1 MAKSVFRPG
10 ETKVEGE
17 KVLLPLVHNFAP
29 VEEEK
34 PIIQEEY
41 TGPTAEDLRKEAEAF
56 KAQWESEKQKM
67 LVQAQASADDIVKK
81 AEEAAFAEVKRQ
93 TDAAAVIKADAENE
107 AQNIIARAKSEAAQI
122 VADAQAERDR
132 LRNEA
137 ETTGYDKGHQE
148 GYEKGVAEVD
158 RLIDRMH
165 TILEQVMKRR
175 EEILADTESQIVEL
189 VILMARKV
197 IKILSE
203 NQKNVVMAN
212 TMAALK
218 KVKTRGEVTLRVNL
232 EDVKLTTANAQ
243 EFINHV
249 ENVQGITVLEDSTVE
264 RGGCIVET
272 DFGAIDARI
281 SSQLQELENK
291 ILEVSPVKNIKRT
304 DSLTGATEQEEVFIC
319 ALPTQQNSIL
329 QNISKK

>member
-34 PIIQEEY
+34 PVIQEEY

-304 DSLTGATEQEEVFIC
+304 DSLTGATE
-319 ALPTQQNSIL
+319 
-329 QNISKK
+329 

>member
-34 PIIQEEY
+34 PVIQEEY
-41 TGPTAEDLRKEAEAF
+41 TGPTADDLRKEAEAF
-56 KAQWESEKQKM
+56 KTQWESEKQKM

-81 AEEAAFAEVKRQ
+81 AEEAAFSEVKRQ

-107 AQNIIARAKSEAAQI
+107 AQNIIARSKSEAAQI

-304 DSLTGATEQEEVFIC
+304 DSLTGATE
-319 ALPTQQNSIL
+319 
-329 QNISKK
+329 

>member
-10 ETKVEGE
+10 ETKVEGD
-17 KVLLPLVHNFAP
+17 KVMLPLVHNFAP
-29 VEEEK
+29 VEEEM
-34 PIIQEEY
+34 PVIQEEY
-41 TGPTAEDLRKEAEAF
+41 TGPTADDLRKEAEAF
-56 KAQWESEKQKM
+56 KSQWEGEKQKM
-67 LVQAQASADDIVKK
+67 LSTAQASADEIVKK

-93 TDAAAVIKADAENE
+93 TDAAAVIKADAETE
-107 AQNIIARAKSEAAQI
+107 AENIISRAKSEAAQI

-132 LRNEA
+132 LHNEA
-137 ETTGYDKGHQE
+137 QTTGYDKGHQE
-148 GYEKGVAEVD
+148 GYEKGVAEVE

-165 TILEQVMKRR
+165 RILEAVMQRR

-212 TMAALK
+212 TLAALK

-232 EDVKLTTANAQ
+232 EDVKLTSENAQ

-249 ENVQGITVLEDSTVE
+249 ENIKGITVLEDSSVE

-291 ILEVSPVKNIKRT
+291 ILEVSPVKNIKRS
-304 DSLTGATEQEEVFIC
+304 DSLTGATE
-319 ALPTQQNSIL
+319 
-329 QNISKK
+329 

>member
-34 PIIQEEY
+34 PVIQEEY

-56 KAQWESEKQKM
+56 KTQWESEKQKM
-67 LVQAQASADDIVKK
+67 LAQAQASADDIVKK
-81 AEEAAFAEVKRQ
+81 AEDAAFAEVKRQ
-93 TDAAAVIKADAENE
+93 TDAAAVVKADAENE
-107 AQNIIARAKSEAAQI
+107 AQNIIARAKAEASQI
-122 VADAQAERDR
+122 VSDAEAERDR

-249 ENVQGITVLEDSTVE
+249 ENIQGITVLEDSTVE

-304 DSLTGATEQEEVFIC
+304 DSLTGASE
-319 ALPTQQNSIL
+319 
-329 QNISKK
+329 